1 MRTLMKLKKW
11 FDICWGSSWLFF
23 SPFLSFFF
31 NNNRMPL
38 KRARRFLF
46 MCLQKLQL
54 MRLRKLVWHNMEVK
68 LSCQNVCVF
77 FSCPLLAMKKIQ
89 LLLTRFYL
97 TFTFTNDVFA
107 SPNRSW
113 TLAAGCE
120 GHNHQHTCNWGFC
133 FLTDFL
139 CLIIELSSSF

>member
-1 MRTLMKLKKW
+1 MIFVEVPVGSFSHLFFLFFLIIIECHSKEPEGFCSCAFRN
-11 FDICWGSSWLFF
+11 CSSWGWGNWYGIIWK
-23 SPFLSFFF
+23 SSCPV
-31 NNNRMPL
+31 RM
-38 KRARRFLF
+38 
-46 MCLQKLQL
+46 
-54 MRLRKLVWHNMEVK
+54 
-68 LSCQNVCVF
+68 CVF